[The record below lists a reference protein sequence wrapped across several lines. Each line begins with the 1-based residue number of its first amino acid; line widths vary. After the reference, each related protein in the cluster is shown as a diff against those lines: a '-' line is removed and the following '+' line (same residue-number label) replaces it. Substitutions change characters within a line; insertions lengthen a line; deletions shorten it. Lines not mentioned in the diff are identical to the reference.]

1 MIDPLEYYEKIG
13 AALFPIPYGS
23 KAPGG
28 LVESFKKDFS
38 RDPDQ
43 WKKWRS
49 DHNCNF
55 GLVAFASNLIVIDI
69 DTSGDRNE
77 AWKLWCEL
85 CASWGLPAPLA
96 PHVNSARGGWHVLC
110 SIPSDVNPATLRQP
124 DVIRGRI
131 NVRCIGYVVAAGS
144 FYDGSAKGEQSGF
157 YSLISDTPPHP
168 APAALIEHCSRRSEK
183 PDGAN
188 KVGQYKFEEVKA
200 LYEWMAE
207 RGEFDSYEDWLQAG
221 MIAKLEFGARGFE
234 LWESTWD
241 ETVTP
246 DTAGTKWRSFSDDAG
261 PNSVTLASLMSRA
274 HKMGWGGNLKPPGE
288 KMFDGVAQSLAPSI
302 APDSPVP
309 VVRLIQSSAEFVAN
323 FVAPSYLLDGILQK
337 HFVYAL
343 TAATGAGKTA
353 IALRLAAHVALGRK
367 LGDRDVERG
376 RVLYFA
382 AENYVDVQARWIAGA
397 QHCGFDVNTIDAYFV
412 SGATKLSE
420 IADRITSEA
429 QALGDLALVIVDTS
443 AATFEGSDENSNVD
457 GLQHAKRM
465 RSLTELPGNPT
476 ALILCHPVKSA
487 TNDNL
492 LPRGGGSFIAEID
505 GNLCA
510 RKNDS
515 AVEVHWAGKFR
526 GMDFAPITFRLD
538 TVTAERLKDVR
549 GRSIPTVLASPI
561 DDAAKQV
568 LAATERSDQ
577 DRVLRAIYEAPGKSY
592 PEIAKHLGWTMAGGR
607 PYSVKVR
614 RAAERLAGDGLIL
627 KHRDHWVLSSRGE
640 KELNKLDRV
649 HLRVDSETNGQNS
662 GVSPMPAL
670 PVRIA

>member
-1 MIDPLEYYEKIG
+1 MLRIIE
-13 AALFPIPYGS
+13 
-23 KAPGG
+23 APPQ
-28 LVESFKKDFS
+28 LVEHCTARA
-38 RDPDQ
+38 RDPASPPRAGTD
-43 WKKWRS
+43 
-49 DHNCNF
+49 NF
-55 GLVAFASNLIVIDI
+55 DYADIEDRIEFLVAKGHFDDEETWVKSIWAVRNAFGDRGWPLAQLISYADEKNRLPGVWDREDSGKANLITCASLIDASNKANYPGRSAQKMFGGIAQVL
-69 DTSGDRNE
+69 S
-77 AWKLWCEL
+77 A
-85 CASWGLPAPLA
+85 PPLA
-96 PHVNSARGGWHVLC
+96 PV
-110 SIPSDVNPATLRQP
+110 
-124 DVIRGRI
+124 
-131 NVRCIGYVVAAGS
+131 
-144 FYDGSAKGEQSGF
+144 
-157 YSLISDTPPHP
+157 
-168 APAALIEHCSRRSEK
+168 
-183 PDGAN
+183 
-188 KVGQYKFEEVKA
+188 
-200 LYEWMAE
+200 
-207 RGEFDSYEDWLQAG
+207 
-221 MIAKLEFGARGFE
+221 
-234 LWESTWD
+234 
-241 ETVTP
+241 
-246 DTAGTKWRSFSDDAG
+246 
-261 PNSVTLASLMSRA
+261 
-274 HKMGWGGNLKPPGE
+274 
-288 KMFDGVAQSLAPSI
+288 
-302 APDSPVP
+302 SPVP
-309 VVRLIQSSAEFVAN
+309 ARLIQSSAEFVAN

-353 IALRLAAHVALGRK
+353 IALRLGAHVALGRK

-382 AENYVDVQARWIAGA
+382 AENYVDVQARWIAAA
-397 QHCGFDVNTIDAYFV
+397 QHCGFDVNAIDAYFV

-538 TVTAERLKDVR
+538 TVVAERLKDVR
-549 GRSIPTVLASPI
+549 GRNIPTVLATPI

-568 LAATERSDQ
+568 MAATERSDQ

-592 PEIAKHLGWTMAGGR
+592 PEIAKQLGWTMAGGK
-607 PYSVKVR
+607 PYAVKVR

-640 KELNKLDRV
+640 KELNKLDQV

-662 GVSPMPAL
+662 GVSPMSPL
-670 PVRIA
+670 PVRIV